1 MSILKGKKK
10 DEVSEKGEELSPI
23 LQAVK
28 ERTKPYTAEEIAIVE
43 DKIYQARSNFL
54 MRQPFFGIMAMNL
67 ELVDASKWLV
77 TAATDGKHFYY
88 NVGFFLLLEPEEIQ
102 FVYGHEILHVAY
114 DHFGRAIATV
124 NDYDHYVENDMT
136 FDEKIRLHAKLA
148 NIAADFCVNRDLVT
162 CKVGTLIRK
171 EVIKLFHDKKYDDM
185 SMEEI
190 YKELLK
196 DPNAGQ
202 QGTTLDDHSVGT
214 GIQQEGNEKRKAD
227 PNGNGEGQ
235 GEGEGD
241 GQEKSEGGADF
252 KPRDLTPE
260 EREEIMRD
268 FKDRMINAYDQQKD
282 NEEARRSSGGSDA
295 GSLPA
300 DLERLIERMRRP
312 EINWRQYIR
321 TRITS
326 LFRESDDWSRPSRRS
341 FDGEF
346 IMPGFRQI
354 EKVDIH
360 IAIDCS
366 GSIGEV
372 EMADFLSEIAGIT
385 QQYKRD
391 FKLRI
396 WTFDGKVYPQSLKEY
411 TPSNIRSLPK
421 YEFFGGGG
429 TSFLAN
435 WAFMREKRI
444 KPKLFIMFTDGYTGD
459 GFGVP
464 NYCDTIYVV
473 NTEVIVPKEYGA
485 TIRYKPRSQQAY

>member
-1 MSILKGKKK
+1 MSMTKRK
-10 DEVSEKGEELSPI
+10 DKDAVSEKGEELSPI

-28 ERTKPYTAEEIAIVE
+28 DRTKPYTAEEIAIVE

-124 NDYDHYVENDMT
+124 NDYEHYVDNDMT

-148 NIAADFCVNRDLVT
+148 NVAADFCVNRDLIT

-171 EVIKLFHDKKYDDM
+171 EVIRLYFDKKYDDM
-185 SMEEI
+185 SMEEV

-196 DPNAGQ
+196 DPNITQ

-214 GIQQEGNEKRKAD
+214 GVQGEGNEKRKAD

-235 GEGEGD
+235 GEGEGE
-241 GQEKSEGGADF
+241 GEKSEGGAEF

-464 NYCDTIYVV
+464 NFCDTIYVV
-473 NTEVIVPKEYGA
+473 NTEVVIPKEYGA
-485 TIRYKPRSQQAY
+485 TIRYKPRTQQAY

>member
-10 DEVSEKGEELSPI
+10 DEVSEKGDELSPI

-28 ERTKPYTAEEIAIVE
+28 ERTLPYSQEEIDIVE
-43 DKIYQARSNFL
+43 EKIYQARSNFL

-124 NDYDHYVENDMT
+124 NDYEHYADNDMT

-148 NIAADFCVNRDLVT
+148 NIAADYCVNRDLVT

-171 EVIKLFHDKKYDDM
+171 EVIQLFYDKKYDDM
-185 SMEEI
+185 SMEEV
-190 YKELLK
+190 YKDLLK

-202 QGTTLDDHSVGT
+202 KGTTLDDHSVGT
-214 GIQQEGNEKRKAD
+214 GIQQEGNEKRKANPD
-227 PNGNGEGQ
+227 GQEGGEGQ
-235 GEGEGD
+235 CDGGD
-241 GQEKSEGGADF
+241 KANGGADF
-252 KPRDLTPE
+252 KPRDLTAE

-268 FKDRMINAYDQQKD
+268 FKDRMINAYDQHKD
-282 NEEARRSSGGSDA
+282 NEEARRSTNGSDA
-295 GSLPA
+295 GSMPA

-346 IMPGFRQI
+346 IMPGFRQV

-372 EMADFLSEIAGIT
+372 EMADFLSEISGIA
-385 QQYKRD
+385 QQYKKD
-391 FKLRI
+391 FTLRV

-411 TPSNIRSLPK
+411 TPANIRSLPK

-473 NTEVIVPKEYGA
+473 NTEVIVPKEYGV
-485 TIRYKPRSQQAY
+485 TIRYKPRNQQAY

>member
-1 MSILKGKKK
+1 M
-10 DEVSEKGEELSPI
+10 
-23 LQAVK
+23 QAVK
-28 ERTKPYTAEEIAIVE
+28 ERTKPYTKEEIDIVE

-124 NDYDHYVENDMT
+124 NDYEHYADNDMT

-171 EVIKLFHDKKYDDM
+171 EVIKLFYDKKYDDM

-202 QGTTLDDHSVGT
+202 NGTTLDDHSVGT
-214 GIQQEGNEKRKAD
+214 GIQQEGNEKRKAN
-227 PNGNGEGQ
+227 PNGEGP
-235 GEGEGD
+235 GEGD
-241 GQEKSEGGADF
+241 GEGQDKSEGGADF
-252 KPRDLTPE
+252 KPRDLTAE

-268 FKDRMINAYDQQKD
+268 FKDRMINAYDQQKE

-346 IMPGFRQI
+346 IMPGFRQV

-435 WAFMREKRI
+435 WAFMQEKRI

-473 NTEVIVPKEYGA
+473 NTEVIVPREYGV

>member
-1 MSILKGKKK
+1 MSFSKRK
-10 DEVSEKGEELSPI
+10 DKDTVTEKGEELSPI

-28 ERTKPYTAEEIAIVE
+28 DRTKPYTAEEVAIVE
-43 DKIYQARSNFL
+43 DKIFQARSNFL

-77 TAATDGKHFYY
+77 TAATDGKRFYY
-88 NVGFFLLLEPEEIQ
+88 NVGFFLSLEPEEIQ

-124 NDYDHYVENDMT
+124 NDYDHYADNGMT
-136 FDEKIRLHAKLA
+136 FDEKIKLHAKLA
-148 NIAADFCVNRDLVT
+148 NVAADFCVNRDLIT

-171 EVIKLFHDKKYDDM
+171 EIIRLYYDKKYDDM
-185 SMEEI
+185 SMEEV

-196 DPNAGQ
+196 DSSICQ

-214 GIQQEGNEKRKAD
+214 GVAQEGNEKRKAD
-227 PNGNGEGQ
+227 PNGEGEGEGEGQ
-235 GEGEGD
+235 GE
-241 GQEKSEGGADF
+241 KSEGGSDF

-260 EREEIMRD
+260 EREEIMRE
-268 FKDRMINAYDQQKD
+268 FKDRMINAYDQQKE
-282 NEEARRSSGGSDA
+282 NEAARRDTGGSDA

-321 TRITS
+321 SRITS

-366 GSIGEV
+366 GSIGES
-372 EMADFLSEIAGIT
+372 EMADFLSEISGIT

-396 WTFDGKVYPQSLKEY
+396 WTFDGKVYPQSFKEY
-411 TPSNIRSLPK
+411 TPSNIRTLPK

-459 GFGVP
+459 DFGVP
-464 NYCDTIYVV
+464 NFCDTIYVV
-473 NTEVIVPKEYGA
+473 NTEVVVPKEFGV